1 MQVIPA
7 LCLSQQFGGGNSWG
21 SWLTIGHVWSLKWRV
36 CGNCVHV
43 FLDIKFLCNLIMF
56 SFSATCTCYHFF
68 LTASYCIVCIFC
80 FTLCVSFACSLY
92 WPCWPYGNFMKLCLQ
107 HHPTVILLLVY
118 RRLWQVVIMTT
129 IHNSLHIHSVQ
140 PLLNHGLQ
148 QLSLQLISFVTIIS
162 ISTVWNSFYP
172 AIR

>member
-1 MQVIPA
+1 
-7 LCLSQQFGGGNSWG
+7 
-21 SWLTIGHVWSLKWRV
+21 
-36 CGNCVHV
+36 
-43 FLDIKFLCNLIMF
+43 
-56 SFSATCTCYHFF
+56 
-68 LTASYCIVCIFC
+68 
-80 FTLCVSFACSLY
+80 
-92 WPCWPYGNFMKLCLQ
+92 MKLCLQ

-172 AIR
+172 AIRYYG